1 MTTTTIESTVVKLDG
16 LHAAYKEVLD
26 QAKQQLEDVDLTPVI
41 INALAARLKD
51 DSRLCHDCGRAAAH
65 KIKEDIKSEESEIL
79 DTYAGKGLCEAV
91 ADRMFEAIK
100 GRIDAYIKEKVLNV
114 IETAQIE
121 RLLQEKVLENGTIHE
136 ALIIRRK
143 LKELLHALPEE
154 QSK

>member
-1 MTTTTIESTVVKLDG
+1 M
-16 LHAAYKEVLD
+16 
-26 QAKQQLEDVDLTPVI
+26 I
-41 INALAARLKD
+41 INGLAARLKE
-51 DSRLCHDCGRAAAH
+51 DSIFTHECGRAAAH
-65 KIKEDIKSEESEIL
+65 KIKEDIKSEPSEIL

-100 GRIDAYIKEKVLNV
+100 GRIDAHIKDQVMNV

-121 RLLQEKVLENGTIHE
+121 RLLQEKVLENGDIHE

-143 LKELLHALPEE
+143 LKELLHSLPEE